1 MMLEE
6 YDYPE
11 PSRKRVYVL
20 LLLLVLLGGLAVVF
34 ALHKTR
40 GQKGIVATHNNQ
52 ADTNQAPTEPNQPT
66 AEPNKATVEPNQPV
80 AEVNQPSKQV
90 PAESNDP
97 NDKKPLR
104 PAHKH
109 RAFTER
115 VQERARMADWQIE
128 ARGIKDPNVL
138 TAMRVV
144 PRHAFVRQT
153 EDRYAYAD
161 YPLPIGY
168 DQTISQPY
176 IVAFMTEA
184 LKLNANSKIL
194 EIGTG
199 SGYQA
204 AVCAE
209 IGREVYTIEIVQEL
223 AESAEKRLKELG
235 YANVFVKAGDG
246 YFGWPQHA
254 PFDAIIG
261 TAAADHIPEPLI
273 EQLKPGG
280 RMILPY
286 GGTADFQYLVL
297 ITKDRQGNLQKS
309 NVMPVRF
316 VPMTGEV
323 QKAQGEQKE

>member
-6 YDYPE
+6 YEYPE
-11 PSRKRVYVL
+11 PSRKRIYVL
-20 LLLLVLLGGLAVVF
+20 LLLLVLLGGLAVVVAFRTTTGPRGIF
-34 ALHKTR
+34 ASRDKP
-40 GQKGIVATHNNQ
+40 V
-52 ADTNQAPTEPNQPT
+52 DVNQAPAEPNQAA
-66 AEPNKATVEPNQPV
+66 AEPNKSPVEPNEPA
-80 AEVNQPSKQV
+80 AEVTEPSEHE
-90 PAESNDP
+90 PAEPNDP

-109 RAFTER
+109 PAFTER
-115 VQERARMADWQIE
+115 VQERARMVDWQIE
-128 ARGIKDPNVL
+128 GRGVKDPNVL

-144 PRHAFVRQT
+144 PRHAFVRKT

-176 IVAFMTEA
+176 IVAFMTET
-184 LKLNANSKIL
+184 LKLNASSKVL

-209 IGREVYTIEIVQEL
+209 ICQEVYTIEIVQEL
-223 AESAEKRLKELG
+223 AEIARNRLKELG

-246 YFGWPQHA
+246 YFGWPEHA

-261 TAAADHIPEPLI
+261 TAAAGRIPEPLI

-286 GGTADFQYLVL
+286 GSAAGFQYLVL
-297 ITKDRQGNLQKS
+297 ITKDREGNLQKS
-309 NVMPVRF
+309 SVMPVRF

-323 QKAQGEQKE
+323 QKSQGKLKE